1 MIDLRWIASV
11 THDANRAYCK
21 TLGDLS
27 QPSWA
32 FASQWQRDSAIA
44 GVEAILS
51 GDIRSSEQSHE
62 SWMTQKLS
70 QGWTYGEV
78 KDPEAKR
85 HPCLVPFAELPESQQ
100 RKDHLFFAIVQALR
114 GTER

>member
-1 MIDLRWIASV
+1 MHSDYIAKV
-11 THDANRAYCK
+11 THEANRSYCQ
-21 TLGDLS
+21 TLGDNT
-27 QPSWA
+27 QPIWA
-32 FASQWQRDSAIA
+32 DAPLWQRQSAIN

-70 QGWTYGEV
+70 QGWTYGDV

-85 HPCLVPFAELPESQQ
+85 HPCLVPFEDLPEPQK
-100 RKDHLFFAIVQALR
+100 RKDYLFFAIVQALR
-114 GTER
+114 GTDR